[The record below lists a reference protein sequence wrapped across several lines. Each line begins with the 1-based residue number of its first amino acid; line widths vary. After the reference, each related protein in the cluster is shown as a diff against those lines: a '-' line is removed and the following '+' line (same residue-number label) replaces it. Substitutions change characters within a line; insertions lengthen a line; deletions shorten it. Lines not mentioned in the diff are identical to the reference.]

1 MPGKPYIKTGN
12 STWTKVKRIYI
23 KSGGQTWAP
32 IRKAYIK
39 VRESGSV
46 SGRWAKFFDTTSN
59 RPFIEGNDRPKIRLN
74 TFRPNSTY
82 NPTGTENDPVNP
94 VVEAPPVQQMGPP
107 TTTPTSG
114 WPSGTIGNHLWGYDG
129 DWRSGNGSAITYT
142 YQWLYNLTGDRNDNT
157 FDPAFSPAYSS
168 TTNAS
173 NTSSTGRA
181 DMLTNN
187 STYLGR
193 GDGDYFDKN
202 FLTFRVVATNSAGSV
217 AEESDTQ
224 LYIVRQRPSGTINL
238 INTSVDV
245 PETLSASFTYSNEWY
260 RKPNLSNSYI
270 EWFAIDSA
278 GEALTTS
285 NRVAIEYLSNVIG
298 ITGTTT
304 KSGTVYHNATVP
316 NKFYT
321 VRITLNNSNTESA
334 VVPISGFIPNSPFT
348 AEDST
353 APGSALSVTTL
364 NILDYFSNQGTDN
377 RGYIPV
383 GGLFRIQ
390 SNVTGVDGSTTYR
403 IRYRMYN
410 WQNQSY
416 YGMDGTNYGTAA
428 SSAWTTRTGSNTS
441 FGPGGTLISN
451 ISVSGTTA
459 TLLHN
464 EVIDSSLFGS
474 TTFTGG
480 QDRWQIEIEVSALKN
495 SVRKYY
501 ADVVGGIPY
510 YVSRPATLLLTATP
524 ANVQVN
530 ETVTL
535 NGTITALGGGLSYPR
550 QYKVS
555 FGDGTDSGWLPV
567 GEYSYG
573 TSNPTFQI
581 TKQYS
586 TVGEYF
592 PVLTTIPDYSSTN
605 TYVVVSAALSGATS
619 TSVSVSRLDNTTTRA
634 VVSSSGASGP
644 YYQLYWV
651 NSTTAPTTTSYD
663 AASTTSTITEDF
675 SFGHNLT
682 YYFYVR
688 SSSQNLGNTIQNG
701 TATAG
706 TYSAYG
712 PTTGAASYT
721 FLQPSGTVSVSP
733 SSGTGGTTQFTATP
747 SVSSAPD
754 SQISYQW
761 QYFEGGSFGWVALS
775 GATSSTYT
783 PPSNYASIYGSSL
796 RCQIVANN
804 GVGATLTTASS
815 TVTVSAAATKLSTP
829 TNVSASDAR
838 TDGILVSW
846 TNVSNAATYGVWWG
860 GAPGYDNSPD
870 FGGPNNN
877 GGVSI
882 TSSPFLDTGA
892 PVGSRNY
899 YVQAFPSSGSTSF
912 LKSDW
917 STGDSGTR
925 LAAPVKLSTPTGVNA
940 SDNRTDGVLV
950 TWNAVSGASYYG
962 VWWGGPPGY
971 DNTPDFQ
978 NISGTSLLDQTI
990 SAGSSRDYYVQA
1002 FASGNP
1008 AGTKSDWGGPD
1019 NGTRANVTVSAPPTP
1034 TGVNTSGS
1042 GLVTWTASSGATSY
1056 TVEYYLASNSSGS
1069 NAYGPLYGS
1078 PGSSTSFQITYQTI
1092 GGILLNYARAR
1103 VLASNSGG
1111 SSAYSGFSPASGY
1124 V

>member
-1 MPGKPYIKTGN
+1 VAGKSYIKTG
-12 STWTKVKRIYI
+12 STNWDRIKKMYVKT
-23 KSGGQTWAP
+23 GGQTWTA
-32 IRKAYIK
+32 IRKAYVKTSSGWQK
-39 VRESGSV
+39 V
-46 SGRWAKFFDTTSN
+46 FDTASN
-59 RPFIEGNDRPKIRLN
+59 RPFISGNDIPKIRLN
-74 TFRPNSTY
+74 TFRTNSTY
-82 NPTGTENDPVNP
+82 DPTGTANDPVNP

-107 TTTPTSG
+107 TTTPTVG
-114 WPSGTIGNHLWGYDG
+114 WPSGTVGNHLWGYDG
-129 DWRSGNGSAITYT
+129 TWVSGNGTSMTFVYS
-142 YQWLYNLTGDRNDNT
+142 WLYNLSGNANDNVEELNAT
-157 FDPAFSPAYSS
+157 S
-168 TTNAS
+168 TT
-173 NTSSTGRA
+173 GRT
-181 DMLTNN
+181 DMLTNS
-187 STYLGR
+187 STHLGQ

-202 FLTFRVVATNSAGSV
+202 FITFRVTATNSAGSAS
-217 AEESDTQ
+217 AESSQ
-224 LYIVRQRPSGTINL
+224 VYIVKQRPSGTINL

-245 PETLSASFTYSNEWY
+245 PETLSASFTYNDEWY
-260 RKPNLSNSYI
+260 RKPDQTNSYI
-270 EWFAIDSA
+270 EWFAIDSV

-285 NRVAIEYLSNVIG
+285 NRVAIQYLNSIST
-298 ITGTTT
+298 TGTTT
-304 KSGTVYHNATVP
+304 KSGTVFHNATLA
-316 NKFYT
+316 NKIYS
-321 VRITLNNSNTESA
+321 VRITLSNSNTQSA
-334 VVPISGFIPNSPFT
+334 VIPISGFIPNAPFT

-353 APGSALSVTTL
+353 SPGSPLSVTTL
-364 NILDYFSNQGTDN
+364 NILDYYSNEGTDN

-390 SNVTGVDGSTTYR
+390 SNVTGTDGSTTYR

-410 WQNQSY
+410 WQNSSY

-428 SSAWTTRTGSNTS
+428 SSAWTTRTGSNSS

-495 SVRKYY
+495 SIRKYY

-524 ANVQVN
+524 ANAQVN
-530 ETVTL
+530 QNVTL
-535 NGTITALGGGLSYPR
+535 NGTITALGGGSSYPR

-567 GEYSYG
+567 GGYSFG
-573 TSNPTFQI
+573 TANPTFQI

-586 TVGEYF
+586 TIGEYF

-605 TYVVVSAALSGATS
+605 TYVQVAAALTAPTS
-619 TSVSVSRLDNTTTRA
+619 TSIVSVSRLSDTTTRA
-634 VVSSSGASGP
+634 VVSSSGGSGP

-651 NSTTAPTTTSYD
+651 ASATAPTTAGYD
-663 AASTTSTITEDF
+663 AASTTSTVTEDF
-675 SFGHNLT
+675 SFGHNTT
-682 YYFYVR
+682 YYFYIR

-701 TATAG
+701 TATDG

-721 FLQPSGTVSVSP
+721 FLQPSGSVSVSP
-733 SSGTGGTTQFTATP
+733 TSGTAGTTEFTATA
-747 SVSSAPD
+747 SVSSAPLANV
-754 SQISYQW
+754 SYQW
-761 QYFEGGSFGWVALS
+761 RFRDGTNLWLAIS

-783 PPSNYASIYGSSL
+783 PPSNYVSLYGGSL
-796 RCQIVANN
+796 RCDIVANN
-804 GVGATLTTASS
+804 GVGAQLVTNSS
-815 TVTVSAAATKLSTP
+815 TVTVNAALAKLATP
-829 TNVSASDAR
+829 TNVSATDTR
-838 TDGILVSW
+838 TDGVNITWTAVSG
-846 TNVSNAATYGVWWG
+846 AAYYGIWWG
-860 GAPGYDNSPD
+860 GAPSYDSSPD
-870 FGGPNNN
+870 FGGPSNPTL
-877 GGVSI
+877 I
-882 TSSPFLDTGA
+882 TGTSYLDTA
-892 PVGSRNY
+892 ITAGSSRTY
-899 YVQAFPSSGSTSF
+899 YVQAFRTNNPTNT
-912 LKSDW
+912 KSDW
-917 STGDSGTR
+917 SAGDSGTR
-925 LAAPVKLSTPTGVNA
+925 ITAPVKLSTPTGVNA
-940 SDNRTDGVLV
+940 TDTRTDGVNI

-962 VWWGGPPGY
+962 VWWGGAPGY
-971 DNTPDFQ
+971 DSTPDFQ
-978 NISGTSLLDQTI
+978 NIFGTSYLDTSI

-1008 AGTKSDWGGPD
+1008 AGTKSDWGGPN
-1019 NGTRANVTVSAPPTP
+1019 NGTRANVTISAPSTP

-1056 TVEYYLASNSSGS
+1056 TVEYYVASNSSGG
-1069 NAYGPLYGS
+1069 NASGPYTVS
-1078 PGSSTSFQITYQTI
+1078 AGSSTSYQITYPTV

>member
-1 MPGKPYIKTGN
+1 MAGKSYIKIG
-12 STWTKVKRIYI
+12 STNWDRIKKMYVKT
-23 KSGGQTWAP
+23 GGQTWSA
-32 IRKAYIK
+32 IRKAYVKTNTGWRK
-39 VRESGSV
+39 VFYT
-46 SGRWAKFFDTTSN
+46 ASN
-59 RPFIEGNDRPKIRLN
+59 RPFISGNDIPEIRLN
-74 TFRPNSTY
+74 TFRTNSTY
-82 NPTGTENDPVNP
+82 DPTGTANDPVNP
-94 VVEAPPVQQMGPP
+94 VVVAFPVQQMGPP
-107 TTTPTSG
+107 TTTPTVG

-129 DWRSGNGSAITYT
+129 TWVSGNGTSMTFAYS
-142 YQWLYNLTGDRNDNT
+142 WLYNLSGNRNDNT
-157 FDPAFSPAYSS
+157 EELGA
-168 TTNAS
+168 
-173 NTSSTGRA
+173 TSSTGRT
-181 DMLTNN
+181 DMLTNS
-187 STYLGR
+187 STHLGQS
-193 GDGDYFDKN
+193 DGDYFDKN
-202 FLTFRVVATNSAGSV
+202 FLTFRVTATNSAGSAS
-217 AEESDTQ
+217 AESSQ
-224 LYIVRQRPSGTINL
+224 VYIVRQRPSGTINL

-245 PETLSASFTYSNEWY
+245 PETLSASFTYSDEWY
-260 RKPNLSNSYI
+260 RKPDQTNSYI

-285 NRVAIEYLSNVIG
+285 NRVAIEYLSSIVT
-298 ITGTTT
+298 TGTTT
-304 KSGTVYHNATVP
+304 KSGTVFHNATLA
-316 NKFYT
+316 NKIYS
-321 VRITLNNSNTESA
+321 VRITLNNSNTQSA
-334 VVPISGFIPNSPFT
+334 VIPISGFIPNSPFT

-353 APGSALSVTTL
+353 SPGSPLSVTTL

-390 SNVTGVDGSTTYR
+390 SNVTGTDGSTTYR

-410 WQNQSY
+410 WQNGSY

-428 SSAWTTRTGSNTS
+428 SSAWTTRTGSNSS

-495 SVRKYY
+495 SIRKYY

-524 ANVQVN
+524 ANAQVN
-530 ETVTL
+530 QTVTL
-535 NGTITALGGGLSYPR
+535 NGTITALGGGSSYPR

-567 GEYSYG
+567 GEYAFG
-573 TSNPTFQI
+573 TANPTFQI

-605 TYVVVSAALSGATS
+605 TYVQVSAALTAPTS
-619 TSVSVSRLDNTTTRA
+619 TSIVSVSRLSDTLVRA
-634 VVSSSGASGP
+634 VIGSSGGSGP
-644 YYQLYWV
+644 YYQLYWIS
-651 NSTTAPTTTSYD
+651 STSAPVTANYD
-663 AASTTSTITEDF
+663 AAGTTSTVTEDQG
-675 SFGHNLT
+675 FGAGT
-682 YYFYVR
+682 VYFYMR
-688 SSSQNLGNTIQNG
+688 SSSQNLGNTVNFG
-701 TATAG
+701 TATEG

-712 PTTGAASYT
+712 PSSGAASYT
-721 FLQPSGTVSVSP
+721 FASPTGTVSVSP
-733 SSGTGGTTQFTATP
+733 GSGTAGTTEFTATA
-747 SVSSAPD
+747 SVSASPLAN
-754 SQISYQW
+754 ISYQW
-761 QYFEGGSFGWVALS
+761 KFREGTSTWISIS

-783 PPSNYASIYGSSL
+783 PPSNYVALYGGAL
-796 RCQIVANN
+796 RCDITANN
-804 GVGATLTTASS
+804 GVGTLTANSS
-815 TVTVSAAATKLSTP
+815 AVTVNAALAKLATP
-829 TNVSASDAR
+829 TNVSASDTR
-838 TDGILVSW
+838 TDGVNITWTAVSG
-846 TNVSNAATYGVWWG
+846 AAYYGIWWG
-860 GAPGYDNSPD
+860 GQPGYDSAPD
-870 FGGPNNN
+870 FGGPSNPTL
-877 GGVSI
+877 I
-882 TSSPFLDTGA
+882 TGTSYLDTA
-892 PVGSRNY
+892 ITAGSTRTY
-899 YVQAFPSSGSTSF
+899 YVQAFRTNNPTNT
-912 LKSDW
+912 KSDW

-925 LAAPVKLSTPTGVNA
+925 ITAPVKLSTPTGVDA
-940 SDNRTDGVLV
+940 TDTRTDGVNI

-978 NISGTSLLDQTI
+978 NIFGTSYLDTSI

-1008 AGTKSDWGGPD
+1008 AGTKSDWGGPN
-1019 NGTRANVTVSAPPTP
+1019 NGTRANVTISAPATP

-1056 TVEYYLASNSSGS
+1056 TVEYYTATNSSGA
-1069 NAYGPLYGS
+1069 NASGPYYGF
-1078 PGSSTSFQITYQTI
+1078 PGSSTSFQISYPVVNSVLQ
-1092 GGILLNYARAR
+1092 NWARAR